1 MKDILDY
8 PVGTP
13 SSEVVP
19 YMLVAHERR
28 CMETIEISFGDEES
42 FYAHIS
48 GKKTEDWAED
58 FRNRYEEVTGFSFP
72 HNIKFGE

>member
-13 SSEVVP
+13 GSEVEKH
-19 YMLVAHERR
+19 MLVAHERR
-28 CMETIEISFGDEES
+28 CMETIEISFGDESS
-42 FYAHIS
+42 FYDYIS
-48 GKKTEDWAED
+48 GKKPEDWAED

-72 HNIKFGE
+72 RNIRFGE